1 MPRRMLAA
9 LAVVALAPGP
19 AATESVL
26 RIVPQA
32 DLKPRHRMRT
42 AAAARR

>member
-1 MPRRMLAA
+1 MPRRMLAT

-26 RIVPQA
+26 RIVPHP
-32 DLKPRHRMRT
+32 DLKILDT
-42 AAAARR
+42 A